1 MIRPTPMSSRS
12 STNALSTAFESH
24 PSLALSMDDFEA
36 HEFSPTVPDLP
47 SQHSIYRSGVSSYQ
61 SSNASNRRSAS
72 PPAWRKAGS
81 GWFKHQGSLSPS
93 RGGYHHSR
101 EGSIEYRSA
110 DEEGDRDEGEITVYP
125 LPARIPLPESPTK
138 GRSLSPSPAP
148 CFGGGEA
155 AHSKA
160 VNARPLTPPL
170 DDANESEATDQKTP
184 TQMNCKSPLGISRC
198 RHHLIFAFLKPVVKL
213 FLMMA
218 PRLDIRFSTSL
229 DVIQRTEP
237 IDAAVTW
244 VRNVKHN
251 ATKSRSN
258 FIFYTV
264 ATLFFYWLASNLL
277 STPSNTPAPDLVK
290 VAGLAKSFEPVIFY
304 SEHGHAQIEEL
315 HDTGVAVWDLGESVR
330 STNMTSGP
338 IIVHQLDDLS
348 DSMKTLAI
356 EMTRFFASVD
366 ADVDSILLVME
377 WAQRELTA
385 ISTTPPSAIS
395 SVWSN
400 AHGLLTRVGLIKD
413 NQLMRDI
420 FGHTHA
426 QRTKATLDRTFHEF
440 LGVLE
445 ESINNELSHSIQLFG
460 LFEAIDKQFLNLQR
474 TVIREQDQQERLEGD
489 FLSSLWTKVIGV
501 NASLLRKYQKNK
513 DLLASVRDRTV
524 RNKYVL
530 VDHNQRL
537 LQLKS
542 NLEILRRKLVSPLVR
557 SENGSTLTIEEQV
570 RGLEGTYSLLKSTR
584 EVQKRKMMEIVYGSG
599 SRRSGIEMEGRAI
612 DG

>member
-1 MIRPTPMSSRS
+1 MTW
-12 STNALSTAFESH
+12 A
-24 PSLALSMDDFEA
+24 
-36 HEFSPTVPDLP
+36 
-47 SQHSIYRSGVSSYQ
+47 
-61 SSNASNRRSAS
+61 
-72 PPAWRKAGS
+72 RKVT
-81 GWFKHQGSLSPS
+81 
-93 RGGYHHSR
+93 HH
-101 EGSIEYRSA
+101 
-110 DEEGDRDEGEITVYP
+110 
-125 LPARIPLPESPTK
+125 
-138 GRSLSPSPAP
+138 
-148 CFGGGEA
+148 
-155 AHSKA
+155 
-160 VNARPLTPPL
+160 
-170 DDANESEATDQKTP
+170 
-184 TQMNCKSPLGISRC
+184 
-198 RHHLIFAFLKPVVKL
+198 
-213 FLMMA
+213 
-218 PRLDIRFSTSL
+218 
-229 DVIQRTEP
+229 
-237 IDAAVTW
+237 
-244 VRNVKHN
+244 
-251 ATKSRSN
+251 ATKSKHN
-258 FIFYTV
+258 LFFYTV
-264 ATLFFYWLASNLL
+264 ASLFFYWLVSNLL

-377 WAQRELTA
+377 WAQRELLALSTA
-385 ISTTPPSAIS
+385 PPSAIGS
-395 SVWSN
+395 IWSN
-400 AHGLLTRVGLIKD
+400 AHNLLTRVGVLKD
-413 NQLMRDI
+413 NALIREI

-474 TVIREQDQQERLEGD
+474 TVIREQDQQERLEND

-513 DLLASVRDRTV
+513 DLLSSVRDRTV
-524 RNKYVL
+524 RNKHVL

-537 LQLKS
+537 LQLKT
-542 NLEILRRKLVSPLVR
+542 NLEMLRRKLVSPLVR
-557 SENGSTLTIEEQV
+557 SENGSTLSVEAQV
-570 RGLEGTYSLLKSTR
+570 RGLEGTYALLKGTR

-599 SRRSGIEMEGRAI
+599 SRRPALEGDGRAI
-612 DG
+612 EG

>member
-1 MIRPTPMSSRS
+1 M
-12 STNALSTAFESH
+12 
-24 PSLALSMDDFEA
+24 
-36 HEFSPTVPDLP
+36 
-47 SQHSIYRSGVSSYQ
+47 
-61 SSNASNRRSAS
+61 
-72 PPAWRKAGS
+72 
-81 GWFKHQGSLSPS
+81 
-93 RGGYHHSR
+93 
-101 EGSIEYRSA
+101 
-110 DEEGDRDEGEITVYP
+110 
-125 LPARIPLPESPTK
+125 ARW
-138 GRSLSPSPAP
+138 
-148 CFGGGEA
+148 
-155 AHSKA
+155 
-160 VNARPLTPPL
+160 
-170 DDANESEATDQKTP
+170 
-184 TQMNCKSPLGISRC
+184 
-198 RHHLIFAFLKPVVKL
+198 
-213 FLMMA
+213 
-218 PRLDIRFSTSL
+218 LDIRFSTSL
-229 DVIQRTEP
+229 DVIQRTEH
-237 IDAAVTW
+237 IDAAVSW
-244 VRNVKHN
+244 VRKVTQN
-251 ATKSRSN
+251 ATKSRHN
-258 FIFYTV
+258 FFLYTC
-264 ATLFFYWLASNLL
+264 ASLFLYWLLSNLL
-277 STPSNTPAPDLVK
+277 ATPSNTPAPDLVK

-385 ISTTPPSAIS
+385 ISTAPPSAIGS
-395 SVWSN
+395 MWSN
-400 AHGLLTRVGLIKD
+400 AHGFMTRVGLMKD

-557 SENGSTLTIEEQV
+557 SENGSTLSIDEQV

>member
-1 MIRPTPMSSRS
+1 MER
-12 STNALSTAFESH
+12 
-24 PSLALSMDDFEA
+24 
-36 HEFSPTVPDLP
+36 
-47 SQHSIYRSGVSSYQ
+47 
-61 SSNASNRRSAS
+61 
-72 PPAWRKAGS
+72 W
-81 GWFKHQGSLSPS
+81 
-93 RGGYHHSR
+93 
-101 EGSIEYRSA
+101 
-110 DEEGDRDEGEITVYP
+110 
-125 LPARIPLPESPTK
+125 
-138 GRSLSPSPAP
+138 
-148 CFGGGEA
+148 
-155 AHSKA
+155 
-160 VNARPLTPPL
+160 
-170 DDANESEATDQKTP
+170 
-184 TQMNCKSPLGISRC
+184 
-198 RHHLIFAFLKPVVKL
+198 
-213 FLMMA
+213 
-218 PRLDIRFSTSL
+218 LDIRFSTSL

-237 IDAAVTW
+237 IEAAVTW
-244 VRNVKHN
+244 VRKVTHNV
-251 ATKSRSN
+251 TKSRHN
-258 FIFYTV
+258 FLFYSII
-264 ATLFFYWLASNLL
+264 TLFLYWLGSNLL
-277 STPSNTPAPDLVK
+277 STPSNTPSPDLVK

-385 ISTTPPSAIS
+385 ISTAPPSAIS
-395 SVWSN
+395 SIWSN
-400 AHGLLTRVGLIKD
+400 AHGLLTRVGLMKD

-445 ESINNELSHSIQLFG
+445 ESINNELSHSVQLFG

-524 RNKYVL
+524 RNKHVL

-557 SENGSTLTIEEQV
+557 SENGSTLSIDEQV
-570 RGLEGTYSLLKSTR
+570 RGLEGTYALLKDTR
-584 EVQKRKMMEIVYGSG
+584 EVQKRKMMEIVYGAG
-599 SRRSGIEMEGRAI
+599 SRRTGIEMEGRAI
-612 DG
+612 DGR

>member
-1 MIRPTPMSSRS
+1 MIRPSNMASRASTHAASS
-12 STNALSTAFESH
+12 AYESH
-24 PSLALSMDDFEA
+24 PSLAVSMEDFEA

-61 SSNASNRRSAS
+61 SETSSTRRSAS

-93 RGGYHHSR
+93 RQGYHSR
-101 EGSIEYRSA
+101 EGSLGYRSA
-110 DEEGDRDEGEITVYP
+110 DDEGDGDEGEVTVP
-125 LPARIPLPESPTK
+125 
-138 GRSLSPSPAP
+138 SPSPTP
-148 CFGGGEA
+148 FFGGGEA
-155 AHSKA
+155 VRASTA
-160 VNARPLTPPL
+160 VNERPSTPPRQGV
-170 DDANESEATDQKTP
+170 ESEAPDQKTP
-184 TQMNCKSPLGISRC
+184 TQMNY
-198 RHHLIFAFLKPVVKL
+198 
-213 FLMMA
+213 
-218 PRLDIRFSTSL
+218 IRFSTSL

-237 IDAAVTW
+237 IEAAVTW
-244 VRNVKHN
+244 ARKVTHH
-251 ATKSRSN
+251 ATKSRHN
-258 FIFYTV
+258 LLLYTLGS
-264 ATLFFYWLASNLL
+264 LFFYWLASNLL
-277 STPSNTPAPDLVK
+277 STPINTPAPDLVK

-385 ISTTPPSAIS
+385 ISTAPPSAIS
-395 SVWSN
+395 SIWSN
-400 AHGLLTRVGLIKD
+400 AHGLLTRIGLMKD
-413 NQLMRDI
+413 TPLLRDLL
-420 FGHTHA
+420 GHTHA

-445 ESINNELSHSIQLFG
+445 ESINNELSHSIALFG

-474 TVIREQDQQERLEGD
+474 TVIREQDQQERLEND

-524 RNKYVL
+524 RNKHVL

-557 SENGSTLTIEEQV
+557 SENGSTLSVEEQV
-570 RGLEGTYSLLKSTR
+570 RGLEGTYSLLKGTR

-599 SRRSGIEMEGRAI
+599 SRRGGIEGEGRAI
-612 DG
+612 EG

>member
-1 MIRPTPMSSRS
+1 MSSRS

-24 PSLALSMDDFEA
+24 PSLALSMEDFEA
-36 HEFSPTVPDLP
+36 HEFSPTVPDLH

-81 GWFKHQGSLSPS
+81 GWFKHQGSISPS
-93 RGGYHHSR
+93 RRGYHHSR

-110 DEEGDRDEGEITVYP
+110 DEDGDRDEGEITVYP

-155 AHSKA
+155 AHSTA
-160 VNARPLTPPL
+160 VNARPLTPPP

-184 TQMNCKSPLGISRC
+184 TQMNCKSPHEISRRC
-198 RHHLIFAFLKPVVKL
+198 YLLISAFLNLVVKR

-385 ISTTPPSAIS
+385 IATTPPSTIG

-400 AHGLLTRVGLIKD
+400 AHGLLTRVGIIKD

-489 FLSSLWTKVIGV
+489 FLGSLWTKVIGV

-570 RGLEGTYSLLKSTR
+570 KGLEGTYSLLKSTR

-612 DG
+612 EG

>member
-1 MIRPTPMSSRS
+1 MIRPTPMASRS
-12 STNALSTAFESH
+12 SINALSTAYDSH
-24 PSLALSMDDFEA
+24 PSLAVSMEDFEA

-93 RGGYHHSR
+93 RRGYHHSR
-101 EGSIEYRSA
+101 EGSMEYRSV
-110 DEEGDRDEGEITVYP
+110 DEDGDRDEGEITVYP

-155 AHSKA
+155 TRTTA
-160 VNARPLTPPL
+160 VNARPLTPPP

-184 TQMNCKSPLGISRC
+184 TQMNCKFLHDIARC
-198 RHHLIFAFLKPVVKL
+198 QHLIPSFLKLAVKPL
-213 FLMMA
+213 LMMA
-218 PRLDIRFSTSL
+218 HCLDIRFSTSL

-258 FIFYTV
+258 FLFYTI

-385 ISTTPPSAIS
+385 ISTTPPSTIS

-570 RGLEGTYSLLKSTR
+570 KGLEGTYSLLKDTR

>member
-1 MIRPTPMSSRS
+1 
-12 STNALSTAFESH
+12 
-24 PSLALSMDDFEA
+24 
-36 HEFSPTVPDLP
+36 
-47 SQHSIYRSGVSSYQ
+47 
-61 SSNASNRRSAS
+61 
-72 PPAWRKAGS
+72 
-81 GWFKHQGSLSPS
+81 
-93 RGGYHHSR
+93 
-101 EGSIEYRSA
+101 
-110 DEEGDRDEGEITVYP
+110 
-125 LPARIPLPESPTK
+125 
-138 GRSLSPSPAP
+138 
-148 CFGGGEA
+148 
-155 AHSKA
+155 
-160 VNARPLTPPL
+160 
-170 DDANESEATDQKTP
+170 
-184 TQMNCKSPLGISRC
+184 MNCKSPLENISRRC
-198 RHHLIFAFLKPVVKL
+198 YHLILAFLAFVVKP

-258 FIFYTV
+258 FLFYTV

-277 STPSNTPAPDLVK
+277 STPSNTPSPDLVK

-377 WAQRELTA
+377 WAQRELTTIA
-385 ISTTPPSAIS
+385 TTPPSTIS

-400 AHGLLTRVGLIKD
+400 AHGLLTRVGVIKD

-557 SENGSTLTIEEQV
+557 SENGSTLSIEEQV

-612 DG
+612 EG

>member
-1 MIRPTPMSSRS
+1 MASRASTHAASS
-12 STNALSTAFESH
+12 AYESH
-24 PSLALSMDDFEA
+24 PSLAVSMEDFEA
-36 HEFSPTVPDLP
+36 NEFSPTVPDLP

-61 SSNASNRRSAS
+61 SSTSSTRRSAS

-81 GWFKHQGSLSPS
+81 GWFKHQGSLSPG
-93 RGGYHHSR
+93 RHGYHSR
-101 EGSIEYRSA
+101 EESLEYRSA
-110 DEEGDRDEGEITVYP
+110 DDDEGDRDEGEVTLYP

-148 CFGGGEA
+148 MFGGGEA
-155 AHSKA
+155 VRAA
-160 VNARPLTPPL
+160 PVNARPSTPPPPH
-170 DDANESEATDQKTP
+170 DEAQEAETSDQRTP
-184 TQMNCKSPLGISRC
+184 TQMNCKSASCGIARLSQ
-198 RHHLIFAFLKPVVKL
+198 LLLPFLL
-213 FLMMA
+213 
-218 PRLDIRFSTSL
+218 PRREPSLTSTCGLDIRFSTSL

-237 IDAAVTW
+237 IEAAVTW
-244 VRNVKHN
+244 ARKVTHH
-251 ATKSRSN
+251 ATKSKHN
-258 FIFYTV
+258 LFFYTV
-264 ATLFFYWLASNLL
+264 ASLFFYWLVSNLL

-377 WAQRELTA
+377 WAQRELLALSTA
-385 ISTTPPSAIS
+385 PPSAIGS
-395 SVWSN
+395 IWSN
-400 AHGLLTRVGLIKD
+400 AHNLLTRAGVLKD
-413 NQLMRDI
+413 NALIREL

-474 TVIREQDQQERLEGD
+474 TVIREQDQQERLEND

-513 DLLASVRDRTV
+513 DLLSSVRDRTV
-524 RNKYVL
+524 RNKHVL

-537 LQLKS
+537 LQLKT
-542 NLEILRRKLVSPLVR
+542 NLEMLRRKLVSPLVR
-557 SENGSTLTIEEQV
+557 SENGSTLSVEAQV
-570 RGLEGTYSLLKSTR
+570 RGLEGTYALLKGTR

-599 SRRSGIEMEGRAI
+599 SRRPALEGGCI
-612 DG
+612 SMSQ